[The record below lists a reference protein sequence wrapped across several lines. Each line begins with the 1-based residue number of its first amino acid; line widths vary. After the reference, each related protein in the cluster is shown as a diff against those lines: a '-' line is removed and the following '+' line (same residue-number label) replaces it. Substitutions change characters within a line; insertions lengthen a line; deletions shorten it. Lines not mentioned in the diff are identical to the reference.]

1 MKYLLIETLHPQ
13 IDDVTEKILDVYR
26 RLKEQREPINIVVV
40 DYQPELTKLA
50 QDYRI
55 DLDDIWQL
63 ADIVQRTKGIGMNRA
78 GFGICH
84 GHQKRSSTLILLGA
98 KLKLVHYD

>member
-1 MKYLLIETLHPQ
+1 MKYLLIEALHPQ

-26 RLKEQREPINIVVV
+26 RLKEQREPINIIVV

-63 ADIVQRTKGIGMNRA
+63 ADIVQRRDRK
-78 GFGICH
+78 
-84 GHQKRSSTLILLGA
+84 S
-98 KLKLVHYD
+98 VV